1 MELKES
7 DLRKEFLGTW
17 MPRLVCAVEE
27 ISKHL
32 KTLTDQNCM
41 RSIQTAM
48 SFSARPQSAMYNA
61 LSPVSIIK
69 NEQEAEK

>member
-17 MPRLVCAVEE
+17 IPRLVCAVEE

-32 KTLTDQNCM
+32 K
-41 RSIQTAM
+41 
-48 SFSARPQSAMYNA
+48 A
-61 LSPVSIIK
+61 L
-69 NEQEAEK
+69 NENKQEAENEDQME